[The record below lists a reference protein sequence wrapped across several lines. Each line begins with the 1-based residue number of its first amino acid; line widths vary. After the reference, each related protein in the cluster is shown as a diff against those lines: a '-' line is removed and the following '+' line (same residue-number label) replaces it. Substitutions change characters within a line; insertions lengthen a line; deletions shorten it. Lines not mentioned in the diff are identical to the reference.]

1 MNCKGT
7 ILEIQRDAVIVL
19 TEDCRFVHVKK
30 YPNMF
35 IGQQIN
41 ISARK
46 HFEKLKNKKI
56 LSALSAIVAATIF
69 LIFFLSP
76 ANTSIDTYAYVD
88 LDMNYSLSLIINR
101 NGQVV
106 SLQANDDKT
115 AALIKDMDFKN
126 KNINEVLLSL
136 LEKEKKDENSDNSK
150 VLLISTS
157 LQSDFFQNDKE
168 IEKEQEHLRNLMD
181 SLKNSVTTK
190 DSQEKT
196 IKVIYSTAANKEIA
210 SDLRISM
217 FRYYAYT
224 KLKTINP
231 SITLEEVKEKSEEE
245 LLDLL
250 ENSSLPKENTS
261 NNEKDNTTKEET
273 TNDNN
278 KPKDKSSDKAD
289 HDSKDKS
296 DSQSQDISPKPSKET
311 ERKSWQLNTNYSLGT
326 EISFEGINYKC
337 IHSHTS
343 CEGWEPPVAPSLWQ
357 RILSNEEEGQWFTNV
372 YYSLD
377 TIVIYNKEKYKCI
390 QAHRSHTGWE
400 PPNASALWKKVN

>member
-1 MNCKGT
+1 M
-7 ILEIQRDAVIVL
+7 
-19 TEDCRFVHVKK
+19 
-30 YPNMF
+30 
-35 IGQQIN
+35 
-41 ISARK
+41 
-46 HFEKLKNKKI
+46 
-56 LSALSAIVAATIF
+56 
-69 LIFFLSP
+69 
-76 ANTSIDTYAYVD
+76 
-88 LDMNYSLSLIINR
+88 
-101 NGQVV
+101 
-106 SLQANDDKT
+106 
-115 AALIKDMDFKN
+115 
-126 KNINEVLLSL
+126 
-136 LEKEKKDENSDNSK
+136 
-150 VLLISTS
+150 LISTS

-296 DSQSQDISPKPSKET
+296 DT
-311 ERKSWQLNTNYSLGT
+311 
-326 EISFEGINYKC
+326 
-337 IHSHTS
+337 
-343 CEGWEPPVAPSLWQ
+343 V
-357 RILSNEEEGQWFTNV
+357 
-372 YYSLD
+372 
-377 TIVIYNKEKYKCI
+377 
-390 QAHRSHTGWE
+390 TGH
-400 PPNASALWKKVN
+400 